1 MRFNPLSTA
10 TITRDVLRRLFR
22 EFAPDDL
29 KWDPDEK
36 KSKIVIGT
44 ANDYHSRDGVQQFP
58 RILVQRGMVTQRMT
72 SISENLREVVGEKSE
87 KQRIKRQDIDGSI
100 QIIVEATNEGT
111 CEVIGDFVRILISW
125 SKPYLELD
133 FGFQAYAR
141 EMQLSECM
149 PDREDK
155 EKFKIVVTIPYR
167 VEDGWMTESDAF
179 RLKNIF
185 LDLKSS

>member
-22 EFAPDDL
+22 EFPPEEFR
-29 KWDPDEK
+29 WDPDEK

-44 ANDYHSRDGVQQFP
+44 INDYHSRDGVQKLP
-58 RILVQRGMVTQRMT
+58 RILVQRGPLSQQTNFV
-72 SISENLREVVGEKSE
+72 SDNLRDVTGEKSD
-87 KQRIKRQDIDGSI
+87 KVTHRRQDLNGSI
-100 QIIVEATNEGT
+100 QVIIEATNEGT
-111 CEVIGDFVRILISW
+111 CEVIGDFVRIFISW
-125 SKPYLELD
+125 SKPFLELD

-141 EMQLSECM
+141 ELTISECM

-167 VEDGWMTESDAF
+167 VEDGWTTESISF

>member
-22 EFAPDDL
+22 EFAPDEC

-44 ANDYHSRDGVQQFP
+44 ANDFNTREGIQQLP
-58 RILVQRGMVTQRMT
+58 RILVQRGAVMQRMT
-72 SISENLREVVGEKSE
+72 SISDNLREVKGEKSNLQ
-87 KQRIKRQDIDGSI
+87 KIRRQDLDGSI
-100 QIIVEATNEGT
+100 QIIVEATNEGA
-111 CEVIGDFVRILISW
+111 CEVIGDYVRILISW

-133 FGFQAYAR
+133 FGFQAFAR

>member
-1 MRFNPLSTA
+1 MIFNPLSTA
-10 TITRDVLRRLFR
+10 TITRDILRRLFR
-22 EFAPDDL
+22 EFPPAEF

-44 ANDYHSRDGVQQFP
+44 INDYNSRDGIQQLP
-58 RILVQRGMVTQRMT
+58 RVLIQRGPVSQRPT
-72 SISENLREVVGEKSE
+72 SISDNLLTVQGEKSE
-87 KQRIKRQDIDGSI
+87 KQTIRRQDIDGSI
-100 QIIVEATNEGT
+100 QIIIEASNEGT
-111 CEVIGDFVRILISW
+111 CELVGNFVRLFISW
-125 SKPYLELD
+125 SKPFLEVD
-133 FGFQAYAR
+133 FGFQAFAR
-141 EMQLSECM
+141 ELSLSECM